1 MSRDQT
7 MIPFRSFSGRPAGSR
22 SGYVDAAHDMTPERA
37 SFLPLGLIPLLLSV
51 IVGISAGGGDL

>member
-1 MSRDQT
+1 MTTYRNL
-7 MIPFRSFSGRPAGSR
+7 SGRQAVPG

-37 SFLPLGLIPLLLSV
+37 DFLPLGLIPLLLSV